1 MLKAALV
8 GFVLMATAGVAAAQ
22 APAAGGQWVEGK
34 NYFAISNPQPTAQPD
49 KVVVTEVFSF
59 GCPACN
65 QFQPFADKLESELPK
80 GAVMEHLPASWHPNE
95 DWPVMQRAY
104 FTAKAM
110 GVDNQQ
116 SRDAMFKAIWGPGG
130 QLATYDP
137 VTQRPKPEDQL
148 PGIPEVAK
156 VYATF
161 GAKPDEFVATSNSFS
176 INMEMKRADKQ
187 IIAWGVTST
196 PTIIVDG
203 KWRATTV
210 TAGGGQQLVDLTL
223 YLVNKELAAKQG
235 Q

>member
-8 GFVLMATAGVAAAQ
+8 GLVVLAGAGTAAAQ
-22 APAAGGQWVEGK
+22 APDGSQWVEGK
-34 NYFAISNPQPTAQPD
+34 NYFAIANPQPTAQPD

-80 GAVMEHLPASWHPNE
+80 GAVMEHVPASWHPNE
-95 DWPVMQRAY
+95 NWPVFQRAY

-110 GVDNQQ
+110 GVDSQQ
-116 SRDAMFKAIWGPGG
+116 SRDAMFKAVWGPEGT
-130 QLATYDP
+130 LATFDAA
-137 VTQRPKPEDQL
+137 TRQPKPQDQL
-148 PGIPEVAK
+148 PGIADVAK
-156 VYATF
+156 VYAKF
-161 GAKPDEFVATSNSFS
+161 GAKPDEFVATASSFS
-176 INMEMKRADKQ
+176 INTEMKRADKQ
-187 IIAWGVTST
+187 IVAWGVTST

-210 TAGGGQQLVDLTL
+210 DAGGGQQLVDMVL